1 MSLAKLDDKQFT
13 IINVERKDYDEN
25 KGIKIATSE
34 DFDIEGEQ
42 VNKFHTTRQAIVGKF
57 LNDAG
62 EPSALYNAVNQAD
75 ASLKVKI
82 FKRKSASGRDYFD
95 LEQC

>member
-1 MSLAKLDDKQFT
+1 
-13 IINVERKDYDEN
+13 
-25 KGIKIATSE
+25 
-34 DFDIEGEQ
+34 
-42 VNKFHTTRQAIVGKF
+42 

-62 EPSALYNAVNQAD
+62 DPTALYNAVNQSD
-75 ASLKVKI
+75 ATLKVKI